1 MTALSPRFVNE
12 ADSAMA
18 SLAQAPGLSVF
29 TSVQRHETVG
39 LRAGGLP
46 KVLSIGPRNDCD
58 HMWYNV
64 DTRGNMRERKV
75 GIRELKSKLSEC
87 VRDVKMGATI
97 VVTEHGRSVARIVPE
112 ARSLDERLDTLR
124 NAGTILW
131 SGRRLGA
138 GKPGAPVRGK
148 RMVAD
153 IVVENR
159 G

>member
-1 MTALSPRFVNE
+1 
-12 ADSAMA
+12 
-18 SLAQAPGLSVF
+18 
-29 TSVQRHETVG
+29 
-39 LRAGGLP
+39 
-46 KVLSIGPRNDCD
+46 
-58 HMWYNV
+58 
-64 DTRGNMRERKV
+64 MRERKI

-112 ARSLDERLDTLR
+112 GRSLGERLDTLR

-138 GKPGAPVRGK
+138 RKPGVRARGT
-148 RMVAD
+148 RTVAG